1 MKFFLIHFKK
11 WVLANMM
18 VAITTFAFLTFLIYQ
33 FNISHVKDECNAK
46 IAVVGHLYSIVVR
59 FLVDKDGNTTRY
71 EFPDLLNKL
80 AEDLNKERIDA
91 LVLTGDITQYGTQ
104 EEWDLVNDFI
114 SKLKSKVYMSPG
126 NHDVGA
132 TKRKEVYLK
141 NVGYTSKKVNINGCN
156 LVMLNS
162 VNENQAD
169 SNSLQ
174 SGFGPDA
181 NSLKILKNLD
191 KNKVNLLFMHQSI
204 YSADVWKK
212 DTLGLFYIEKPNDI
226 HHHISTPNAILQ
238 EKKWLQNIQPIIKN
252 KVEAVYSG
260 DYHSKRIS
268 MIARDGIQY
277 VANGFRFIEDSV
289 IGNSGKGPLTYTM
302 VYAKNTEIINYVRY
316 LLLDNAKIY
325 DY

>member
-18 VAITTFAFLTFLIYQ
+18 VAITTFAFLTFLIFQ
-33 FNISHVKDECNAK
+33 FGNISHVKDECNAK

-59 FLVDKDGNTTRY
+59 FLVDKDGNTSRY
-71 EFPDLLNKL
+71 QFPDLLNKL
-80 AEDLNKERIDA
+80 AKDLNRERIDA

-104 EEWDLVNDFI
+104 EEWDLVNKFI

-126 NHDVGA
+126 NHDVIDA
-132 TKRKEVYLK
+132 EEKEVYLK
-141 NVGYTSKKVNINGCN
+141 NVGYTSKKVNLKGCN

-169 SNSLQ
+169 LNNVQ
-174 SGFGPDA
+174 SGNGPDA
-181 NSLKILKNLD
+181 NSLKLLKNLD
-191 KNKVNLLFMHQSI
+191 ENEVNLLFMHQSI

-212 DTLGLFYIEKPNDI
+212 DTLPLFYREKPNQI
-226 HHHISTPNAILQ
+226 HPHAGTPNAILQ

-252 KVEAVYSG
+252 KVQVVYSG

-277 VANGFRFIEDSV
+277 VANGFRFIEDSK

-302 VYAKNTEIINYVRY
+302 VYAKNKEVINYVRY
-316 LLLDNAKIY
+316 LLLDNVKY
-325 DY
+325 DH